1 MVESSNC
8 DGRQAVFAKR
18 ANESHYRM
26 TFIDQ
31 HYCFDGW
38 QWAFPDRPLMG
49 TYHVNQPYRSVMG
62 WDSFE
67 PTLTQIEEMEYANL
81 RRCAAQVPYEWYEH
95 DGEGLFQ
102 LVETLHQRRT
112 LVRHLITQFRESP
125 RNPFPEWTR
134 RTIAFNSALHH
145 LTAAS
150 ELP

>member
-1 MVESSNC
+1 
-8 DGRQAVFAKR
+8 
-18 ANESHYRM
+18 M

-31 HYCFDGW
+31 HYCFDGGRW
-38 QWAFPDRPLMG
+38 VFPDLPLMG
-49 TYHVNQPYRSVMG
+49 TYFRNQVYEGVTG

-67 PTLTQIEEMEYANL
+67 PTLTRIEAMEYADL
-81 RRCAAQVPYEWYEH
+81 WRCAAPVPYEWYEH

-112 LVRHLITQFRESP
+112 FVRHLITQFRESC

-134 RTIAFNSALHH
+134 RTIAFNPALHH

-150 ELP
+150 EFP